1 MNSVENVEKYI
12 KSNVLHSNAFD
23 KADSLQKEKA
33 VNQARN
39 MLVRFLPHI
48 YSSLESV
55 PVEDVAEQALW
66 LLKMDDSVQRAE
78 QGAKSIRV
86 DGITINYSD
95 MDRTIAPIIQRLHG
109 VRSIRQMKV
118 ARYVVPKSNTFRGL
132 Y

>member
-1 MNSVENVEKYI
+1 MNSVENVENYI

-78 QGAKSIRV
+78 QGATSIRV

-95 MDRTIAPIIQRLHG
+95 MDRTIAPNIQRLHG